1 MAVDEP
7 SDERLQN
14 IDENPQSTDENPQ
27 NIDEN
32 PQNTDENPQNTDE
45 NLQNTDEK
53 PQNTDENSPY
63 TPERQM
69 WTVIDESMHV
79 IFKYFDY
86 NTLLTRG
93 VRCKNLV
100 FDGITSIIER
110 AHNEAAKCSS
120 AEDPN
125 KCFDDVSVRIGL
137 RYGSGRV
144 PIRTCINRA
153 GMTITDEGIEAI
165 LETFIKNT
173 SWVVISEF
181 KKGDQTL
188 AATKEEGIPEEINDN
203 AETEESNQRDSIV
216 STSDEVQ
223 QGDRDREGAQGVPLN
238 DAQSQSIKPTS
249 DDAQSQSIKQSDN
262 PKSVE
267 APPRVI
273 LALKETKAEEASP
286 TIIEEAKTAKVVV
299 NPIAMQMPVLSV
311 VNTKP
316 NGSNPNI
323 AMEFKRT
330 VTETVRVYVTPQS
343 PEEPKPLDGAKS
355 DHLSNDNVKPE
366 TISAN
371 ATVAQP
377 ALSAI
382 KGAIPAGARP

>member
-7 SDERLQN
+7 SDERL
-14 IDENPQSTDENPQ
+14 Q

-45 NLQNTDEK
+45 N
-53 PQNTDENSPY
+53 PQNTDENPQNTDEYPQYIDENLQNTDENPENPQNTDENLPY

-86 NTLLTRG
+86 NTLLVRG

-100 FDGITSIIER
+100 FDGIISIIER
-110 AHNEAAKCSS
+110 ADNEAAKCSS

-125 KCFDDVSVRIGL
+125 ECFHDVSVRIGL
-137 RYGSGRV
+137 RYGRV
-144 PIRTCINRA
+144 PIRTCIIHA

-165 LETFIKNT
+165 LESFIKNT

-188 AATKEEGIPEEINDN
+188 VATKEEGIPEEINDN

-216 STSDEVQ
+216 STSEEVQ
-223 QGDRDREGAQGVPLN
+223 QGDRDREGAQEVPLD
-238 DAQSQSIKPTS
+238 DAQSQSIKP
-249 DDAQSQSIKQSDN
+249 ISDN

-273 LALKETKAEEASP
+273 LALKETKAKEASP
-286 TIIEEAKTAKVVV
+286 AIIEEAKTAEVPV
-299 NPIAMQMPVLSV
+299 NPSAMQIPVLLV
-311 VNTKP
+311 VHTKP
-316 NGSNPNI
+316 NGSNPSI
-323 AMEFKRT
+323 AMEFRRT
-330 VTETVRVYVTPQS
+330 LTETVRVYVTPQS

-366 TISAN
+366 PIPAN

-382 KGAIPAGARP
+382 KEAIPAGR